1 VKSLEDFRLIKWED
15 SCYGKLDSFS
25 RVNRREHYK
34 EFFFDRTRDHIVL
47 KCDDYEI
54 VESVFVDSF
63 KPNGRMQSNL
73 LHLICAHLSR
83 NLDDA
88 IILNEFSVVSTYP
101 SSWIF
106 FMLLFFT

>member
-1 VKSLEDFRLIKWED
+1 MENWTISAVFTEENATRKKI
-15 SCYGKLDSFS
+15 
-25 RVNRREHYK
+25 V
-34 EFFFDRTRDHIVL
+34 DRTRDDIVL
-47 KCDDYEI
+47 KFDDYEI

-63 KPNGRMQSNL
+63 KPNGLMQSNL
-73 LHLICAHLSR
+73 LHLVCNLWSR

-88 IILNEFSVVSTYP
+88 IILNEFSVVSNYP